1 MALITSSVQWL
12 CPPSLSNPDRT
23 TSTSRNYKPFPFYP
37 SARKCPNSRIFFS
50 GVFCARKKR
59 LHFPL
64 IFSQLCTEEALT
76 LERNS
81 LIISEAVSDEE
92 LWATA
97 TLRVR
102 SFYDINQT
110 YSVEDHKGYL
120 AEREFEALKDRI
132 SGKRIGF
139 KRVSCINA
147 TLPLSQLLSSSDEFC
162 SACKFSENG
171 EDRVVVGTLDLNQ
184 CLRLADE
191 ITGTKPE
198 GIGAD
203 FARAYLSNVCVAKE
217 LHRNGVGYALVS
229 KSKKIARGWGIT
241 DLYSHV
247 AVDNEAAKK
256 LYMKCGFVYE
266 SDEPAWQ
273 ARFLGRPRRFLL
285 WADLTT
291 ITHNF

>member
-162 SACKFSENG
+162 SACK
-171 EDRVVVGTLDLNQ
+171 
-184 CLRLADE
+184 
-191 ITGTKPE
+191 